1 MRMSTAQVYRYKF
14 TDTIV
19 EMVTAFAKLHANDD
33 RRTYREAWNDWWVV
47 NLEVLEAESRRL
59 YDLGYEGDVQ
69 DKMYKAGRYYFRA
82 KNPTK
87 PDPQERRA
95 YISMSPPLIEA
106 MDTHIDIVIAKNT
119 FTPAKGY
126 DWFCASHL
134 DLLRN
139 EINRL
144 QTSNVLTAED
154 LISKVKKTYKNRY
167 FLRR

>member
-1 MRMSTAQVYRYKF
+1 MRMTTAQTYRYKF

-19 EMVTAFAKLHANDD
+19 AMVTAFAKLHAHDD
-33 RRTYREAWNDWWVV
+33 RRTYREAWDDWWVA
-47 NLEVLEAESRRL
+47 NLEILEAENRRL
-59 YDLGYEGDVQ
+59 CNIGYEGDVQ

-95 YISMSPPLIEA
+95 YISMSPGIIEA
-106 MDTHIDIVIAKNT
+106 MDVHIDAVMGEEA

-134 DLLRN
+134 DLLRT
-139 EINRL
+139 EIHRL
-144 QTSNVLTAED
+144 QASNVLTADD
-154 LISKVKKTYKNRY
+154 LVSKVKKTYKNRY